1 MKVHVVY
8 VLLVVVV
15 RLIWITLWNNA
26 SGYVL
31 AARVSENHSGLTLV
45 VIAVDT
51 ESTSLVRVSNL
62 ILFGGADSSNAIE
75 VATAVLVVVIAKVK
89 SDFFATGPGVKLV
102 VEIVQEVVFDF

>member
-1 MKVHVVY
+1 VQVHVVD

-15 RLIWITLWNNA
+15 RLIRVILGNNT

-31 AARVSENHSGLTLV
+31 AARVSENHSSLTLV
-45 VIAVDT
+45 VVAVDT
-51 ESTSLVRVSNL
+51 ESTCLVRVSNL
-62 ILFGGADSSNAIE
+62 ILFRGADSSNAIE